1 MSKFPKVN
9 TSIEKRAKSVEEATA
24 EALNELG
31 INESEAVVEVIQ
43 APSKGLFG
51 IGAKEAV
58 VKVSVKGAT
67 VAEETTVEVKEEV
80 AEAVAAESKETEPV
94 QEEMKISSK
103 AVNLVY
109 NSESAAE
116 NAKNFIT
123 DVLNA
128 MGLEVNVSAVVE
140 EDIVKVNLEG
150 ENMGIVI
157 GKRGDTLDSL
167 QYLTSLVVNRNSDDY
182 VKVSIDTENYRE
194 KRSEALI
201 VLSDRLAAK
210 VARTGRKFSLE
221 PMNPYERRIIHSNL
235 QDNEDVTTFS
245 VGQEP
250 YRKVVIAP
258 KNPKPYNNRRGY
270 NKGYGNKNA
279 SKANYNSQSTENGD
293 SANSEETSA
302 ATYKADFK
310 PQQHKAE
317 FKNFEEYLAAHSKD

>member
-1 MSKFPKVN
+1 MSKFPKAN
-9 TSIEKRAKSVEEATA
+9 TSTEKRAKSVEEAIS

-31 INESEAVVEVIQ
+31 IKESEAEIEVVQ

-58 VKVSVKGAT
+58 VKVSVKEAKAQT
-67 VAEETTVEVKEEV
+67 TEKAVEEPEKVEEVKVVKEEKK
-80 AEAVAAESKETEPV
+80 AAEPKKE
-94 QEEMKISSK
+94 KS
-103 AVNLVY
+103 ADLVY
-109 NSESAAE
+109 NSESPAE

-123 DVLNA
+123 DVLKA
-128 MGLEVNVSAVVE
+128 MGLEVSVSAAME
-140 EDIVKVNLEG
+140 EDIIKINLEG
-150 ENMGIVI
+150 DNMGIVI

-182 VKVSIDTENYRE
+182 IKVSIDTENYRE

-210 VARTGRKFSLE
+210 VARTGKKFALE

-258 KNPKPYNNRRGY
+258 KNPKPYNSKRSY

-279 SKANYNSQSTENGD
+279 VKGGYNNQSYEND
-293 SANSEETSA
+293 NQEDIAETSA

>member
-1 MSKFPKVN
+1 MSKFPKAN
-9 TSIEKRAKSVEEATA
+9 TSTEKRAKSVEEAIS

-31 INESEAVVEVIQ
+31 IKESEAEIEVVQ

-58 VKVSVKGAT
+58 VKVSVKEAKAQT
-67 VAEETTVEVKEEV
+67 TEKAVEEPEKVEEVKVVKEEKK
-80 AEAVAAESKETEPV
+80 AAEPKKE
-94 QEEMKISSK
+94 KS
-103 AVNLVY
+103 ADLVY
-109 NSESAAE
+109 NSESPAE

-123 DVLNA
+123 DVLKA
-128 MGLEVNVSAVVE
+128 MGLEVSVSAAME
-140 EDIVKVNLEG
+140 EDIIKINLEG
-150 ENMGIVI
+150 DNMGIVI

-182 VKVSIDTENYRE
+182 IKVSIDTENYRE

-210 VARTGRKFSLE
+210 VARTGKKFALE

-258 KNPKPYNNRRGY
+258 KNPKPYNSKRNY
-270 NKGYGNKNA
+270 NKGYGNRNA
-279 SKANYNSQSTENGD
+279 VKGGYNNQSYENNEQENATE
-293 SANSEETSA
+293 SSA